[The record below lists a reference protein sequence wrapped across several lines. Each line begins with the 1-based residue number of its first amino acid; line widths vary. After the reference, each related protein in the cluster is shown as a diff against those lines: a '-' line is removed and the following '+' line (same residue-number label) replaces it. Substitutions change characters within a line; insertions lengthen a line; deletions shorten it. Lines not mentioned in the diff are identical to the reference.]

1 MSSFVYHKAI
11 ELLHK
16 VSSPQGFE
24 ASANDVSNY
33 KRVWARDGV
42 ICGLAAL
49 ASNDEKLIATFQKTI
64 QTLAA
69 HQHANGTIPSN
80 VYFSEKGTEVSYG
93 GLAGRVD
100 AVTWFI
106 IGVCQLAHY
115 KKDREIVKLYSKQIE
130 KAIHLLE
137 CWEFNNNHLMYVP
150 ISGNWADEYITEG
163 YVLYDQL
170 LRIWALKSYNHF
182 AQSEEITLKIKSI
195 SEKIEHNFLPNSKN
209 EKVHPKAY
217 QEAQIKEFMP
227 CSFSPAGYKMYF
239 DAFAHA
245 LAVLLS
251 IGDTDFQ
258 KTTMSYAE
266 KIKGNLPLKMVPAF
280 WPPIQPS
287 DWEWNILKSNCKYE
301 FRNQPYEFH
310 NGGSWPMVNGFYG
323 LALHHLGLKQECEN
337 ILNALNQ
344 ANTVSDFGFYE
355 NFNSKTGE
363 PNGVRF
369 CAWSAAA
376 TVLVEKIMEENFKLV
391 F

>member
-1 MSSFVYHKAI
+1 MSSLVYHKAV
-11 ELLHK
+11 ELLHR

-49 ASNDEKLIATFQKTI
+49 ASKDEKLIATFQKTI
-64 QTLAA
+64 ETLAN
-69 HQHANGTIPSN
+69 HQHEIGTIPSN
-80 VYFSEKGTEVSYG
+80 VNFTEKGVEVSYG

-100 AVTWFI
+100 AVSWFI

-115 KKDREIVKLYSKQIE
+115 KNESEIVKLYSKQIE

-150 ISGNWADEYITEG
+150 ISGNWADEYITDG

-170 LRIWALKSYNHF
+170 LRIWALKSYNYF
-182 AQSEEITLKIKSI
+182 VQSEEIAFKIKSI
-195 SEKIEHNFLPNSKN
+195 SEKIEHNFLPNSKA

-217 QEAQIKEFMP
+217 HEAEIKEFMP

-239 DAFAHA
+239 DAFAHS
-245 LAVLLS
+245 LAFLLS

-258 KTTMSYAE
+258 KTVINYTK
-266 KIKGNLPLKMVPAF
+266 KIKGNLPLKLVPAF
-280 WPPIQPS
+280 WPPIHPT

-310 NGGSWPMVNGFYG
+310 NGGSWPMVNGFFG
-323 LALHHLGLKQECEN
+323 LALKQMGLNQECEN
-337 ILNALNQ
+337 VLNALNQ
-344 ANTVSDFGFYE
+344 ANALSDFGFYE
-355 NFNSKTGE
+355 NFNSETGE

-376 TVLVEKIMEENFKLV
+376 TILVEKTIEENFKLV

>member
-1 MSSFVYHKAI
+1 MSSLVYHKAV
-11 ELLHK
+11 ELLHR

-64 QTLAA
+64 ETLAN
-69 HQHANGTIPSN
+69 HQHEIGTIPSN
-80 VYFSEKGTEVSYG
+80 VNFTEKGVEVSYG

-100 AVTWFI
+100 AVSWFI

-115 KKDREIVKLYSKQIE
+115 KNESEIVKLYSKQIE

-150 ISGNWADEYITEG
+150 ISGNWADEYITDG
-163 YVLYDQL
+163 YDLYDQL
-170 LRIWALKSYNHF
+170 LRIWALKSYNYF
-182 AQSEEITLKIKSI
+182 VQSEEIAFKIKSI
-195 SEKIEHNFLPNSKN
+195 SEKIEHNFLPNSKA

-217 QEAQIKEFMP
+217 HEAEIKEFMP

-239 DAFAHA
+239 DAFAHS
-245 LAVLLS
+245 LAFLLS

-258 KTTMSYAE
+258 KTVINYTK
-266 KIKGNLPLKMVPAF
+266 KIKGNLPLNLVPAF
-280 WPPIQPS
+280 WPPIHPT

-310 NGGSWPMVNGFYG
+310 NGGSWPMVNGFFG
-323 LALHHLGLKQECEN
+323 LALKQMGLNQECEN
-337 ILNALNQ
+337 VLNALNQ
-344 ANTVSDFGFYE
+344 ANALSDFGFYE
-355 NFNSKTGE
+355 NFNSETGE

-376 TVLVEKIMEENFKLV
+376 TILVEKTIEENFKLV

>member
-1 MSSFVYHKAI
+1 MSSLVYHKAV
-11 ELLHK
+11 ELLHR

-49 ASNDEKLIATFQKTI
+49 ASKDEKLIATFQKTI
-64 QTLAA
+64 ETLAN
-69 HQHANGTIPSN
+69 HQHEIGTIPSN
-80 VYFSEKGTEVSYG
+80 VNFTEKGVEVSYG

-100 AVTWFI
+100 AVSWFI

-115 KKDREIVKLYSKQIE
+115 KNESEIVKLYSKQIE

-150 ISGNWADEYITEG
+150 ISGNWADEYITDG

-170 LRIWALKSYNHF
+170 LRIWALKSYNYF
-182 AQSEEITLKIKSI
+182 VQSEEIAFKIKSI
-195 SEKIEHNFLPNSKN
+195 SEKIEHNFLPNSKA

-217 QEAQIKEFMP
+217 HEAEIKEFMP

-239 DAFAHA
+239 DAFAHS
-245 LAVLLS
+245 LAFLLS

-258 KTTMSYAE
+258 KTVINYTK
-266 KIKGNLPLKMVPAF
+266 KIKGNLPLKLVPAF
-280 WPPIQPS
+280 WPPIHPT

-323 LALHHLGLKQECEN
+323 LALHHLGLKSEFEN

-344 ANTVSDFGFYE
+344 ANTLSDFGFYE

-376 TVLVEKIMEENFKLV
+376 TILVEKTIEENFKLL

>member
-1 MSSFVYHKAI
+1 MSSLVYHKAV
-11 ELLHK
+11 ELLHR

-49 ASNDEKLIATFQKTI
+49 ASKDEKLIATFQKTI
-64 QTLAA
+64 ETLAN
-69 HQHANGTIPSN
+69 HQHEIGTIPSN
-80 VYFSEKGTEVSYG
+80 VNFTEKGVEVSYG

-100 AVTWFI
+100 AVSWFI

-115 KKDREIVKLYSKQIE
+115 KNESEIVKLYSKQIE

-150 ISGNWADEYITEG
+150 ISGNWADEYITDG
-163 YVLYDQL
+163 YDLYDQL
-170 LRIWALKSYNHF
+170 LRIWALKSYNYF
-182 AQSEEITLKIKSI
+182 VQSEEIAFKIKSI
-195 SEKIEHNFLPNSKN
+195 SEKIEHNFLPNSKA

-217 QEAQIKEFMP
+217 HEAEIKEFMP

-239 DAFAHA
+239 DAFAHS
-245 LAVLLS
+245 LAFLLS

-258 KTTMSYAE
+258 KTVINYTK
-266 KIKGNLPLKMVPAF
+266 KIKGNLPLNLVPAF
-280 WPPIQPS
+280 WPPIHPT

-310 NGGSWPMVNGFYG
+310 NGGSWPMVNGFFG
-323 LALHHLGLKQECEN
+323 LALKQMGLNQECEN
-337 ILNALNQ
+337 VLNALNQ
-344 ANTVSDFGFYE
+344 ANALSDFGFYE

-376 TVLVEKIMEENFKLV
+376 TILVEKTIEENFKLV